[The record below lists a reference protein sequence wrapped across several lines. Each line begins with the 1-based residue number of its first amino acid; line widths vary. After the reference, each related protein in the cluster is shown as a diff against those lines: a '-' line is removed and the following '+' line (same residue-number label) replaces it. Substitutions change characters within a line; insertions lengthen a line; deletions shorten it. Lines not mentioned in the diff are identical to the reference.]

1 MFEIGSALREA
12 RRRQGLELAEIARE
26 TLIRERYLAA
36 LEEERFELMPA
47 RAYAKGFLRV
57 YADFLGLD
65 AQLFVD
71 AFNSRFPET
80 ELPELAPPR
89 EMRTHTW
96 GHRIPVAVFA
106 AFAVALLG
114 LLAWRFGGAHRARPV
129 SAPPQRAAHPSRAA
143 TTPLPRAPR
152 AAVAQPG
159 HLVLRARGRCWVL
172 VRAGSES
179 GPVLYE
185 GTLVDGGALRYK
197 LAAARPR
204 LWLRVGAPWNLQ
216 VSLNGKPPIALPTEP
231 VNIVVTRSRARRA

>member
-1 MFEIGSALREA
+1 MFEIGSTLREA
-12 RRRQGLELAEIARE
+12 RRRQGLELAEVARE

-71 AFNSRFPET
+71 EFNARFPET
-80 ELPELAPPR
+80 PLSELVPPR

-96 GHRIPVAVFA
+96 GHRIPAAVAGTV
-106 AFAVALLG
+106 AVALLG
-114 LLAWRFGGAHRARPV
+114 LLAWRFGGTHPAPPV
-129 SAPPQRAAHPSRAA
+129 SAPPQRAVRPNRAA
-143 TTPLPRAPR
+143 VTPLPHPHR
-152 AAVAQPG
+152 AAIARSG
-159 HLVLRARGRCWVL
+159 HLVLRARDRCWVL
-172 VRAGSES
+172 VRVGSAS
-179 GPVLYE
+179 GPLLYE

-197 LAAARPR
+197 LAARRPQ
-204 LWLRVGAPWNLQ
+204 LWLRVGAPWNLE

-231 VNIVVTRSRARRA
+231 VNLVVTRRGIQRA

>member
-1 MFEIGSALREA
+1 VFEIGSTLREA

-36 LEEERFELMPA
+36 LEEERLELMPA
-47 RAYAKGFLRV
+47 RAYAKGFLRL

-65 AQLFVD
+65 TQLFVD

-89 EMRTHTW
+89 EMRNHTW
-96 GHRIPVAVFA
+96 GHRMPAALFV

-114 LLAWRFGGAHRARPV
+114 LLAWRFGEAHRARPV

-143 TTPLPRAPR
+143 ATPLPRPPR

-172 VRAGSES
+172 VRIGSES
-179 GPVLYE
+179 GPLLYE
-185 GTLVDGGALRYK
+185 GTLVDGGTLRYT
-197 LAAARPR
+197 LAAGRPR
-204 LWLRVGAPWNLQ
+204 FWLRVGAPWNLQ

-231 VNIVVTRSRARRA
+231 VNLVVTRSRARRA